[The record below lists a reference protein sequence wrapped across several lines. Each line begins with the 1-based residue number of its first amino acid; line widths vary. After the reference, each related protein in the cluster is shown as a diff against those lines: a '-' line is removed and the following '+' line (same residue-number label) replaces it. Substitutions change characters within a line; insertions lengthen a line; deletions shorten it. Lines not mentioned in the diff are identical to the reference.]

1 MFLLKILAKI
11 LVMLVLLAVIV
22 FQWVGIFLSG
32 LAGGILN
39 LLAFLFALTAGLAY
53 LMGLA
58 TGPEALKMLSVGF
71 ILFIIPHI
79 GN

>member
-32 LAGGILN
+32 LAGAILN